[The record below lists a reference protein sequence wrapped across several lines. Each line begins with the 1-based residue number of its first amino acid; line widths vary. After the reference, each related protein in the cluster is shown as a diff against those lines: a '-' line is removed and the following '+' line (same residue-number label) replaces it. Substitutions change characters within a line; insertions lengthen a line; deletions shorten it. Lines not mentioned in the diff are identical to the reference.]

1 MARRIRKKLPLI
13 IANLILL
20 ALIFIWVIPSIGLI
34 ITSFRSPFE
43 STTSGWWNIIPHQ
56 EYVAVE
62 GESVDVRDICADQA
76 CTLDG
81 PITFEGATAT
91 LEEWREGVDLDD
103 GRFAVWLGSLRVGRI
118 EFQEQQWVFPR
129 LWWTTVEELS
139 PSDVCPRDGCGEDDL
154 IEIGG
159 NDVFGTYAEWQ
170 DGQKL
175 VIGRRAIWQGGIND
189 GAILIQ
195 ERDLSWDLYVETI
208 LGISGQTTVTDLTTG
223 EEIIVETRDQ
233 PLYENFLN
241 SFTVTIPATLIPIF
255 IAAMAA
261 YAFAWMRFRGRQ
273 TAFIILIMLLVVPIQ
288 ISLVPLLSDFAN
300 LNINGTFLA
309 IWIAHTAFGLPTATY
324 LLYNYI
330 SQLPRETL
338 ESAHVDGAS
347 HFVIFF
353 RLVLPLSVP
362 AIVAFV
368 IFQFLWVWNDYLVAR
383 VFLGN
388 EAEVLT
394 QQLVNFQGEL
404 TSAEDRGNLLPAAA
418 FVSFI
423 VPLIIFLAL
432 QRYFIRGLLAGSVKG

>member
-1 MARRIRKKLPLI
+1 MARIRRNLPLI

-20 ALIFIWVIPSIGLI
+20 ALIFIWIVPSVGLI

-43 STTSGWWNIIPHQ
+43 SQTSGWWNIIPHQ

-62 GESVDVRDICADQA
+62 GESVNVRDVCADQE

-91 LEEWREGVDLDD
+91 LEEWRDGVVLDD

-118 EFQEQQWVFPR
+118 EFQELQWVFPR
-129 LWWTTVEELS
+129 LWWTTVEEIS
-139 PSDVCPRDGCGEDDL
+139 PSDVCPRDGCEEEEL
-154 IEIGG
+154 IDVSGS
-159 NDVFGTYAEWQ
+159 DVFGTYAEWQ
-170 DGQKL
+170 EGKKL

-189 GAILIQ
+189 GTILIQ

-208 LGISGQTTVTDLTTG
+208 LGISDQITVTDLTTG
-223 EEIIVETRDQ
+223 ETVLVETRDQ

-273 TAFIILIMLLVVPIQ
+273 TMFILLIMLLVVPIQ
-288 ISLVPLLSDFAN
+288 IALVPLLSDFAS

-309 IWIAHTAFGLPTATY
+309 IWIAHTAFGLPLATY

-338 ESAHVDGAS
+338 ESAFVDGAS
-347 HFVIFF
+347 HFVIFV
-353 RLVLPLSVP
+353 RLVLPLSIP

-368 IFQFLWVWNDYLVAR
+368 IFQFLWVWNDYLIAR

-394 QQLVNFQGEL
+394 QQLVNLQG
-404 TSAEDRGNLLPAAA
+404 SPGAVSDRASLLPAAA

-432 QRYFIRGLLAGSVKG
+432 QRYFIRGLLSGSVKG